1 MSRKKELRCIWTNIV
16 KMRRL
21 GKCKN
26 FQVQILNIV
35 ERCGV
40 KVLSGRKIL
49 ENQLFTIPV
58 VKSVAQVYRKSVPGV
73 HLLGEPRLADVE
85 LVEASVEDD
94 AGGA

>member
-1 MSRKKELRCIWTNIV
+1 MSRKKELRCIWANAM
-16 KMRRL
+16 KMQRL

-26 FQVQILNIV
+26 FQMQILSIV

-40 KVLSGRKIL
+40 KVLSRRKML
-49 ENQLFTIPV
+49 ENQLFTVPA

-85 LVEASVEDD
+85 PVEVGVEDD
-94 AGGA
+94 AGGT

>member
-26 FQVQILNIV
+26 FQVQILSIV

-49 ENQLFTIPV
+49 ENQLFTVPV
-58 VKSVAQVYRKSVPGV
+58 VKSVAQVYRKSVLGV

-85 LVEASVEDD
+85 LVEAGVEDD

>member
-26 FQVQILNIV
+26 FQVQILSIV

-85 LVEASVEDD
+85 PVEVGVEDD
-94 AGGA
+94 AGGT

>member
-1 MSRKKELRCIWTNIV
+1 MSRKKELRCIWANAM

-26 FQVQILNIV
+26 FQVQILSTV
-35 ERCGV
+35 RRCGV

-85 LVEASVEDD
+85 PVEVGVEND
-94 AGGA
+94 AGGT